1 MFFVKKYIYE
11 TIILIKIL
19 LLSKHNKIFYSV

>member
-11 TIILIKIL
+11 TIIFIKIL
-19 LLSKHNKIFYSV
+19 LLSKHNKIFYSG